1 MTDRPVLARDL
12 TAFEDSEFDLVVI
25 GGGITG
31 AGIARHA
38 AAVGLKVALFEA
50 EDFASGTSSRSTKL
64 IHGGLRYLAM
74 GDFAL
79 VREGALERKS
89 VHAMAPHLAEPVTMV
104 VPVSGWIERL
114 KFKVGLSLYEA
125 LGRVAS
131 GDRHRTW
138 NAAELAAAEPG
149 MVADKFPFAFAYREY
164 LTDDARLVL
173 ATLRAAVAS
182 GAIVANHARVSA
194 LQVQGDG
201 YLISVDDSLAGAALE
216 VQARCVVNAAGPWAE
231 QLLSGSRP
239 VDAPRLHLSK
249 GVHIGVSRER
259 LPLNH
264 MVFMQTDDNRTIFA
278 IPRGQVTYVG
288 TTDTS
293 HEGGPEWWP
302 KVEVADIEY
311 LLKPLHN
318 YFAGEPLQ
326 LSDVVSSWAGLRP
339 LIHEPGKSAREMSRK
354 DEVWRSD
361 NGMITIAGGKLTGFR
376 KMAEDVMQ
384 KVGETLKCDVRLD
397 APLAPLP
404 GGNFG
409 EAPFD
414 MNAQIDKIATRY
426 QLDGAAA
433 HRLVRLYGTE
443 VEKVLG
449 TSPTPVTP
457 TVFVEEIDWG
467 VSTDG
472 ARALED
478 LIYRRLRT
486 AWYEPGELVELLP
499 AATERMAELLGW
511 DASQQQQQRIMTEE
525 RLAAD
530 LSAVPPN

>member
-1 MTDRPVLARDL
+1 MSDLPVLARDL
-12 TAFEDSEFDLVVI
+12 AAFEGVEFDLVVI

-38 AAVGLKVALFEA
+38 AAIGLRVALFEA

-104 VPVSGWIERL
+104 VPVAGWLERL

-125 LGRVAS
+125 LGNVAAT
-131 GDRHRTW
+131 DRHRTW
-138 NAAELAAAEPG
+138 NATELAAAEPS
-149 MVADKFPFAFAYREY
+149 MIADKFPFAFAYREY

-173 ATLRAAVAS
+173 ATLRAAVAK

-194 LQVQGDG
+194 LHVQDEG
-201 YLISVDDSLAGAALE
+201 YLIFVDDGLAGDALE
-216 VQARCVVNAAGPWAE
+216 VRARCVVNAAGPWAE

-239 VDAPRLHLSK
+239 ADAPRLHLSK

-259 LPLNH
+259 LPLNN
-264 MVFMQTDDNRTIFA
+264 MVFMETDDKRTIFA
-278 IPRGQVTYVG
+278 IPRGQVTYIG

-293 HEGGPEWWP
+293 HEGDPEWWP
-302 KVEVADIEY
+302 TVEVADIEY

-318 YFAGEPLQ
+318 YFGGEPLV
-326 LSDVVSSWAGLRP
+326 LADVVSSWAGLRP
-339 LIHEPGKSAREMSRK
+339 LIHEPGKAAKEMSRK
-354 DEVWRSD
+354 DEVWRSE

-376 KMAEDVMQ
+376 KMAEDVMH
-384 KVGETLKCDVRLD
+384 KVGETLKCDVRLE

-404 GGNFG
+404 GGDFG
-409 EAPFD
+409 ATAFD
-414 MNAQIDKIATRY
+414 MNAQIERIATRY
-426 QLDGAAA
+426 QLDPAAA

-443 VEKVLG
+443 VEQMLG
-449 TSPTPVTP
+449 TAPTPVTP
-457 TVFVEEIDWG
+457 TVFMEEIDWA
-467 VSTDG
+467 VATDG
-472 ARALED
+472 ARELED

-511 DASQQQQQRIMTEE
+511 DVSRQQQQRIKTEE